1 MRPKAT
7 LTAFGF
13 LCLLVSGSAYADDAW
28 TEHTSPGLGLAFEV
42 PSAGC
47 SVREEASRP
56 DDPARE
62 ISHSVIVTCGGPD
75 LLRVDM
81 WVDPGSGDVAAWF
94 EEHLAFLE
102 KGASRV
108 TTESRSRLAL
118 PAVVVEHGHSPQ
130 TFPRRLVVLKVSGR
144 VYLFSL
150 ERAHEANPAALLEH
164 ALGSLRGLDGDLR

>member
-1 MRPKAT
+1 MRPKVI
-7 LTAFGF
+7 LVAFGV
-13 LCLLVSGSAYADDAW
+13 LGLLVSGSAYAEDAW
-28 TEHTSPGLGLAFEV
+28 IEHTSSGLGLAFEV

-47 SVREEASRP
+47 SVREEAFRP

-62 ISHSVIVTCGGPD
+62 ISHSVIVTCRGPD

-81 WVDPGSGDVAAWF
+81 WVDPGSGNVGAWF

-108 TTESRSRLAL
+108 ASESRSRLAI

-150 ERAHEANPAALLEH
+150 ERAHEVHPAALLDH
-164 ALGSLRGLDGDLR
+164 ALGSLRVLDGDVR